1 MPVEYTSLKILL
13 IGYMKWYKNPESQVE
28 KAIRKQTETSILYVN
43 IKVDE
48 VDVDIRLEI
57 NLLCNANHLQSIT

>member
-13 IGYMKWYKNPESQVE
+13 IGNMKWYKNPESQVE

-57 NLLCNANHLQSIT
+57 NLLCNANYLQSIT